1 MQEKKTES
9 GLNRKFLF
17 GIAVML
23 SIAVVFVAFAKEA
36 LMTFGFSFIDSI
48 VIAITCY
55 VVSIILYK
63 VVV

>member
-1 MQEKKTES
+1 MQKKKYES
-9 GLNRKFLF
+9 YPSRKFVL

-23 SIAVVFVAFAKEA
+23 SIAVAFVAFAKEV
-36 LMTFGFSFIDSI
+36 LMTLGFSFIDSI